1 MYSNIQKQC
10 LQTLGITAYELKT
23 SEPSSA
29 ALKDQAADDANQAK
43 SRPSLS
49 ALLKAQP
56 KEQPKE
62 QPLFDWQD
70 SPKAFLDDLMLV
82 NKNAEIVGNKIQF
95 ENGSA
100 WNVDLVAKSAYVENN
115 DLVSPEPAKLSVT
128 DKKLVWAWLCKQV
141 KLGED

>member
-1 MYSNIQKQC
+1 VYSNIQKQC

-29 ALKDQAADDANQAK
+29 ALKDQAADDADQAK

-49 ALLKAQP
+49 ALLKA
-56 KEQPKE
+56 QPKE

-70 SPKAFLDDLMLV
+70 SPKAFLDDLMLMT
-82 NKNAEIVGNKIQF
+82 KNAEIVGNKIQF

-100 WNVDLVAKSAYVENN
+100 WNVDLVAKSAYVETN